1 MINILYEPFPDSIT
15 ADGLNFRI
23 QTDFREWLR
32 FADMLADRELTTE
45 EKAYLCSKWLEPE
58 PEIVTESIVM
68 AMLSFYRADGL
79 HPDPP
84 EPDEEDEP
92 EPPHPPYFDW
102 KTDAAFLLGDFR
114 HYYGIDL
121 LTVDFLHWY
130 EFRALFEALPDDSTC
145 MKRIAYRSAD
155 LSKIR
160 DKNER
165 ARIARIQKRI
175 ALPFAPDDEMIGE
188 IFAF

>member
-15 ADGLNFRI
+15 ADGQIFRI

-32 FADMLADRELTTE
+32 FADMLADRELTPE

-58 PEIVTESIVM
+58 PEIVTESIII

-102 KTDAAFLLGDFR
+102 KADAAFLTGDFR
-114 HYYGIDL
+114 RYYGIDL
-121 LTVDFLHWY
+121 LTVQALHWW
-130 EFRALFEALPDDSTC
+130 EFRTLFEALPDDSRC

-155 LSKIR
+155 LSQI
-160 DKNER
+160 KNKAER
-165 ARIARIQKRI
+165 ARIARIQKQI
-175 ALPFAPDDEMIGE
+175 ALPFALDDESVGE
-188 IFAF
+188 IFNI